1 MALFDVVKWDVNQR
15 EFCHKFLS
23 QDLRLGTQLI
33 VNTAQTAIFVK
44 GGQIC
49 DEFSSG
55 TYTLK
60 SENLPLL
67 NKLVNLP
74 FGGDSPFQAEVW
86 FINRISRLDMKWGT
100 PQPIQLEDPK
110 YNIIVP
116 VRKKER
122 QPPIFRPMSGS

>member
-15 EFCHKFLS
+15 EFCHKFPS

-74 FGGDSPFQAEVW
+74 FGGLVD
-86 FINRISRLDMKWGT
+86 
-100 PQPIQLEDPK
+100 
-110 YNIIVP
+110 
-116 VRKKER
+116 KK
-122 QPPIFRPMSGS
+122 